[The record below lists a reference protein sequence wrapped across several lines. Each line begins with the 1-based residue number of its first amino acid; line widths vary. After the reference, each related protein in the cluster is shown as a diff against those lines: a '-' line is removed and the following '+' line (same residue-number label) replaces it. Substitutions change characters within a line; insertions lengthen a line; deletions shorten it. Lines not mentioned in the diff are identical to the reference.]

1 MRGELDYSALEV
13 RMELEYVQS
22 VEEIMTV
29 LDVIQEYVIQK
40 REAENQ

>member
-1 MRGELDYSALEV
+1 MHGELNYSALEV

-29 LDVIQEYVIQK
+29 LDVIQEYVIKK

>member
-1 MRGELDYSALEV
+1 MHGELNYSALEV
-13 RMELEYVQS
+13 RFELEYVQS

-29 LDVIQEYVIQK
+29 LDVIQEYVIKK